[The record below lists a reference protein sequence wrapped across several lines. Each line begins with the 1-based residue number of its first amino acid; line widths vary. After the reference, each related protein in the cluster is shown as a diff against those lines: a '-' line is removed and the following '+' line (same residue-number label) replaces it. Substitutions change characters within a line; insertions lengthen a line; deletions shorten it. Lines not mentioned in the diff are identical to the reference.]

1 MQITVNEDHISLQ
14 VPYAMKH
21 LAKSIPNGK
30 WHRLTQS
37 WIYPRS
43 LISAYFIWK
52 TFKDK
57 QISNAFYED
66 PFLVDATLLRID
78 EPHIDFDN
86 LELNKPLWE
95 HQKLAAILAVDFEGS
110 MFNFGMRS
118 GKSLAAIAVMNYL
131 QINLA
136 VIACPKVVVGV
147 WPKQFKLHSKRK
159 YHILTLGKGS
169 TTERAKKLTQATS
182 QPLPLVVIVNYDAIW
197 RDDLGAELLDLQPD
211 IFIMDESHRIKAH
224 TGKQQASKF
233 CYKLAQRS
241 KKRIALTGTPMPH
254 SPLDLFGQF
263 RAIDHNVFGQYVT
276 PFKNEYTVRGG
287 YMGKQIL
294 GFRNLDNLKEKFDL
308 VSITRTSAECIDLPE
323 MQWVDI
329 PVEMSPKGRKVYDA
343 MERDFIAWVEENDEA
358 IVAKNSLSKIS
369 KLQQIT
375 SGHVIAE
382 SGDIQEIDS
391 SKLEALSDLLIDH
404 GKVTK
409 VVVVC
414 VFKADLAAVRA
425 LCEKLKLP
433 YGELSGS
440 HNDLNPDGTIKD
452 EYDVM
457 GVQIQSGNMGVD
469 LSKADVLI
477 GFSVGLSR
485 GDWDQMCFRLVHPD
499 HKNKIAYYKLIA
511 AKTYDEKIFAAFKKQ
526 ENVVNQIVGEIKDGH
541 INV

>member
-1 MQITVNEDHISLQ
+1 MQITVNEDHIALQ
-14 VPYAMKH
+14 VPYSYKH
-21 LAKSIPNGK
+21 LCKSIPNGK

-43 LISAYFIWK
+43 QISAYFIQK
-52 TFKDK
+52 
-57 QISNAFYED
+57 AFSSHLNSD
-66 PFLVDATLLRID
+66 DTLLNFCSDLFI
-78 EPHIDFDN
+78 EWQIYEEA
-86 LELNKPLWE
+86 LQLKTKIWE
-95 HQKLAAILAVDFEGS
+95 HQMAAVRLARGREGS

-136 VIACPKVVVGV
+136 IIACPKVVVGV
-147 WPKQFKLHSKRK
+147 WPKQFKLHSERK

-197 RDDLGAELLDLQPD
+197 REDLGAELLDLQPD

-382 SGDIQEIDS
+382 SGDIQEIDT
-391 SKLEALSDLLIDH
+391 SKIDALSDILIDH

-414 VFKADLAAVRA
+414 VFKADLKAVRE
-425 LCEKLKLP
+425 LCDKIQLS

-440 HNDLNPDGTIKD
+440 HNDLNADGTIKD

-469 LSKADVLI
+469 LSKADILV

-511 AKTYDEKIFAAFKKQ
+511 TKTYDEKIFAAFKKQ
-526 ENVVNQIVGEIKDGH
+526 ENVVNQIVGEIKSG
-541 INV
+541 IEAV